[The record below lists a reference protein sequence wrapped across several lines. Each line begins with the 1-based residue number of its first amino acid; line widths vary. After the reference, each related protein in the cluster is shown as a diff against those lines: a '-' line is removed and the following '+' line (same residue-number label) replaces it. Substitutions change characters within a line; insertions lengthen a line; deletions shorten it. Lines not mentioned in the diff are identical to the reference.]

1 MIIGFC
7 WAALSN
13 PIITLFFRHLSVTEQ
28 DIYRSLNDLAFVIII
43 SIVLYVKISK
53 QHRKLIKSEE
63 EYRRLFESNP
73 NPLWIYDEKTLKF
86 VKVNNAAVE
95 KYAYGRRKFLKMSI
109 EGIGH
114 QEYHE
119 KLVNTD
125 LDESE
130 LSGTYKHRKS
140 TGETFDVSITSY
152 PVLFNNQRCQLV
164 MATDVSDLLEKDR
177 QLEAAYKKIRNS
189 NQTLLQIAWSNSHE
203 LRRPLCSIM
212 SLVGLLKEASTKT
225 DQEQYLELLDI
236 SSTELDEM
244 LKHNN
249 EKVTEIELQEVG

>member
-1 MIIGFC
+1 
-7 WAALSN
+7 
-13 PIITLFFRHLSVTEQ
+13 
-28 DIYRSLNDLAFVIII
+28 
-43 SIVLYVKISK
+43 
-53 QHRKLIKSEE
+53 
-63 EYRRLFESNP
+63 
-73 NPLWIYDEKTLKF
+73 
-86 VKVNNAAVE
+86 
-95 KYAYGRRKFLKMSI
+95 
-109 EGIGH
+109 
-114 QEYHE
+114 
-119 KLVNTD
+119 LVNTD
-125 LDESE
+125 PDDSE
-130 LSGTYKHRKS
+130 LSVTYKHRKS

-212 SLVGLLKEASTKT
+212 SLVGLLKEAPTKT